1 MDGTGG
7 QLSGHPLDSFRAEE
21 LDTPEKLPPA
31 EQKVLEAVRI
41 RAWKECEITAT
52 LPAGR
57 TKENA
62 VRAGFIRFLVL
73 EGDGRSFV
81 HEKGLQLTGACI
93 QGELDFHGC
102 EIKRPLF
109 LTNCIFENSLILRDA
124 RTSTVKLD
132 GSSIVNID
140 GQRAKVAGSLYLHK
154 CSVSSGIN
162 LIDADIGGSLECHS
176 VQFRRTEG
184 RLTALYASR
193 AKVGGSV
200 FLHQGFRAESEVSFR
215 GAVIRG
221 NLDCSNGSFN
231 NPDGSALSC
240 DGAAI
245 AGNVFMSRGFSAY
258 GEVDFVGA
266 EIRGNFLCDGGR
278 FEKGSSA
285 GPAHRQLAGTALSAT
300 RARIEGSV
308 YLRRIADGS
317 VPATKADFVA
327 RGEINFIDA
336 KIGGSF
342 ECHGG
347 KFLNRGGTALY
358 CSRISVA
365 GSVFLHKH
373 FTAAGEVIFRS
384 AEIGGNL
391 EVTDAHFRLQGLSA
405 APGREPKSLCCE
417 RARVKGSVFLKR
429 TSAKHQIDF
438 IDAHIGGSLECHGA
452 KFISQGPTALHC
464 SRARFGGSVFLHE
477 KFEASGGVVFRR
489 ASIGGNLEC
498 DTGTF
503 RGIDVPALNCEGAK
517 ILGNVLMGNQFN
529 ATGEVKLI
537 NAEIGGHLGCAGGS
551 FSNIRPR
558 RNSQAAAGS
567 ESDILKADSHAD
579 ESICAD
585 ALKLRGS
592 IIKGNL
598 WLGAGNTAPH
608 DKHVTIEG
616 SLDLRDLQAGVLIDD
631 TKSWPLETVQFQRR
645 TLTCHIYLDGFSY
658 GRIGG
663 NSPVDLLSRKLW
675 LKRQPAADFGV
686 AFKAQAF
693 EQLIRVLR
701 DMGHTDDAHA
711 IAIYKE
717 RCRWWRPLPGGLL
730 RGWPWWV
737 GPSNWVRLTFDV
749 VAGYGY
755 RAHRV
760 VMVGIAVWFMCSLAY
775 LAAHHNGLVQLVNTN
790 MPQEKFSACK
800 RTLADSTSSSD
811 LDCPRFN
818 AFKFSA
824 DVILPVMQLHEKTA
838 WKFDPS
844 EPKAGA
850 APSAGNFDL
859 GLSDFIDLLRSAEN
873 VFGWIASV
881 ILAALLSRKINRE

>member
-1 MDGTGG
+1 MDGTAE
-7 QLSGHPLDSFRAEE
+7 QPSGDPLDSFRAEE

-31 EQKVLEAVRI
+31 EQRMLEAVRI
-41 RAWKECEITAT
+41 RAWKECEITDA
-52 LPAGR
+52 LPTER
-57 TKENA
+57 TKDNA
-62 VRAGFIRFLVL
+62 IRAGFIRFLVL

-81 HEKGLQLTGACI
+81 HEKGLQLTGARI
-93 QGELDFHGC
+93 EGELDFHGC

-109 LTNCIFENSLILRDA
+109 LTNCLFEKSLILRDA
-124 RTSTVKLD
+124 RTSTVRLD
-132 GSSIVNID
+132 GSCIGNID
-140 GQRAKVAGSLYLHK
+140 AQRARVAGSLYLHK
-154 CSVSSGIN
+154 CFVSGGIN
-162 LIDADIGGSLECHS
+162 LIDADIGGSLECHG
-176 VQFRRTEG
+176 VQFCRTEG
-184 RLTALYASR
+184 RRIALYASR
-193 AKVGGSV
+193 AKIGGSV

-215 GAVIRG
+215 GAAIGG

-240 DGAAI
+240 DGVAI
-245 AGNVFMSRGFSAY
+245 AGNVFMSRGFAAH

-278 FEKGSSA
+278 FVKGARA

-308 YLRRIADGS
+308 YLRKIADGS
-317 VPATKADFVA
+317 VPASKSDFVA
-327 RGEINFIDA
+327 KGEINFIDA

-365 GSVFLHKH
+365 GSVFLHQH
-373 FTAAGEVIFRS
+373 FTAAGEVTFRS

-391 EVTDAHFRLQGLSA
+391 EASDAHFRKQA
-405 APGREPKSLCCE
+405 APVTAGREPKSLCCE
-417 RARVKGSVFLKR
+417 RARIKGSVFLKGAK
-429 TSAKHQIDF
+429 AKHQVDF

-452 KFISQGPTALHC
+452 KFIIQGRAALHC
-464 SRARFGGSVFLHE
+464 SRAHVGGSVFLHE
-477 KFEASGGVVFRR
+477 KFEAAGGVVFRR
-489 ASIGGNLEC
+489 ASIGGNIEC

-503 RGIDVPALNCEGAK
+503 KGINAPAVDCEGAK
-517 ILGNVLMGNQFN
+517 VLGNVLMGDGFN
-529 ATGEVKLI
+529 AAGEVKLV
-537 NAEIGGHLGCAGGS
+537 NSEIGGHLGCAGGR
-551 FSNIRPR
+551 FSNVRPR
-558 RNSQAAAGS
+558 RDGQRVARPKSENVKKAG
-567 ESDILKADSHAD
+567 HAD
-579 ESICAD
+579 ETICAD

-608 DKHVTIEG
+608 DKQVIIEG
-616 SLDLRDLQAGVLIDD
+616 SLDLRDVRAGVLIDD
-631 TKSWPLETVQFQRR
+631 TNSWPPETVQFEGRI
-645 TLTCHIYLDGFSY
+645 LTCHIYLDGFAYS
-658 GRIGG
+658 RIGG
-663 NSPVDLLSRKLW
+663 NSPVDLRSRKLW

-717 RCRWWRPLPGGLL
+717 RCRLWRPLPGGIL
-730 RGWPWWV
+730 RGWPWWA
-737 GPSNWVRLTFDV
+737 GPSNWARITFDV

-760 VMVGIAVWFMCSLAY
+760 VIVGIAVWFMCSLAY
-775 LAAHHNGLVQLVNTN
+775 LAANHEGLVQLANTN
-790 MPQEKFSACK
+790 MPQGKFEACK
-800 RTLADSTSSSD
+800 QAQAGAPTSID

-838 WKFDPS
+838 WKFDSS
-844 EPKAGA
+844 EPKPIAGPFA
-850 APSAGNFDL
+850 KNFEL
-859 GLSDFIDLLRSAEN
+859 GLSDLIDLLRSAEN